1 MIMLFAIVILGFS
14 FIPVCNYFRGH
25 TKDYGKLYRIGQIAL
40 HNGDIYSKGKSQTFQ
55 FMYPPTAAILLA
67 PLSALGLL
75 SMIVI
80 FILIHSTA
88 WVASILLSAHL
99 TTGQALRQHPLLYV
113 VPTVCCI
120 PYVWNI
126 YLLGQPNL
134 LLLACI
140 LGAFT
145 CLQLRKEWYAG
156 AFIALAAAIKA
167 FFKMYISLQIRLFI
181 LYIVTLFMMGCTTFH
196 LKPLLPSQI
205 ISVFEARTLDN
216 PNLKKYL
223 EETLLHKIDHWPQK
237 SWNFTMLILAAFY
250 YHPDL
255 DIARAQWE
263 VTKAGVITAG
273 ARPNP
278 NISLVPYEANTL
290 SIPIE
295 TAGKRGYRITQA
307 QYLSEAARMNL
318 VTVSWQVRDRLR
330 TSLLNLYGAMKTKDN
345 FSKQLEAQEE
355 MVQLLKQRLVVGESS
370 QFDLTQA
377 HIALDNTRLSL
388 YEVQKQIAERRVQ
401 LSDALGLTARAL
413 DGIDISLDFL
423 EQPISNL
430 IYQDIRSQA
439 LLNRSDILESIAKYE
454 ASQAAL
460 QLEIAKQYP
469 NFNIGPGLLWNGEA
483 IQWTLVFATSLPIFN
498 RNQGPIAEAE
508 ARRTEM
514 AERFAS
520 LQAEI
525 IGEIDQAVASYHAA
539 HQKLE
544 IADSLL
550 SNQKKQLQTM
560 EKMLKIGGIDRMALL
575 GTRLEVYL
583 AEQSYLDALLKTQ
596 QSLGLLEI
604 AIQKPINPSEPL
616 PVIRDVSPRAN
627 KENNK

>member
-1 MIMLFAIVILGFS
+1 MRLRCVRNKLIGFFILAFIITMVGCMS
-14 FIPVCNYFRGH
+14 FHPKPISP
-25 TKDYGKLYRIGQIAL
+25 
-40 HNGDIYSKGKSQTFQ
+40 SQT
-55 FMYPPTAAILLA
+55 T
-67 PLSALGLL
+67 SA
-75 SMIVI
+75 
-80 FILIHSTA
+80 
-88 WVASILLSAHL
+88 
-99 TTGQALRQHPLLYV
+99 
-113 VPTVCCI
+113 
-120 PYVWNI
+120 
-126 YLLGQPNL
+126 
-134 LLLACI
+134 
-140 LGAFT
+140 
-145 CLQLRKEWYAG
+145 
-156 AFIALAAAIKA
+156 
-167 FFKMYISLQIRLFI
+167 
-181 LYIVTLFMMGCTTFH
+181 
-196 LKPLLPSQI
+196 
-205 ISVFEARTLDN
+205 FEARTLDN
-216 PNLKKYL
+216 PDLKKYL
-223 EETLLHKIDHWPQK
+223 EETLQHKIDPWPPKQ
-237 SWNFTMLILAAFY
+237 WNFTALTIAAFY
-250 YHPDL
+250 YHPEL

-278 NISLVPYEANTL
+278 SMSLVPYEVNAL
-290 SIPIE
+290 AVPIE

-318 VTVSWQVRDRLR
+318 VTVSWQVRNRLR
-330 TSLLNLYGAMKTKDN
+330 TSLLNLYGAMKTKDI

-355 MVQLLKQRLVVGESS
+355 MVRLLKQRLVVGESS

-401 LSDALGLTARAL
+401 LSDALGLTVCAL
-413 DGIDISLDFL
+413 DGIDISFDFL
-423 EQPISNL
+423 EHPISNL
-430 IYQDIRSQA
+430 IYQDIRGQA

-469 NFNIGPGLLWNGEA
+469 NFNIGPGLLWNGET

-498 RNQGPIAEAE
+498 RNQGSIAEAE

-514 AERFAS
+514 AERFVS
-520 LQAEI
+520 LQAQI
-525 IGEIDQAVASYHAA
+525 IGEIDRALASCHAT

-544 IADSLL
+544 IAGSLL

-604 AIQKPINPSEPL
+604 ATQKPINHSELL
-616 PVIRDVSPRAN
+616 PVIREVSPRAN